1 MKRGEKEKP
10 PYVDLASNIGEHDLN
25 ENSPGSGKGEKEDGL
40 GGGGG
45 GGLDGGRLN
54 GGFEADEFVEG
65 GRGELVD
72 HQRLSEQML
81 GNYLQL
87 EIPPDLEE
95 GEKGAGGI
103 SSKEGSAKR
112 EKGIRRYLKNPSS
125 ILLS

>member
-1 MKRGEKEKP
+1 MEAPPRRGGP
-10 PYVDLASNIGEHDLN
+10 
-25 ENSPGSGKGEKEDGL
+25 
-40 GGGGG
+40 
-45 GGLDGGRLN
+45 
-54 GGFEADEFVEG
+54 VEG

-87 EIPPDLEE
+87 DIPPDLEEGE

-103 SSKEGSAKR
+103 SSKEGSTKR
-112 EKGIRRYLKNPSS
+112 EEKGIRRYLKNPSS